1 VRSSPA
7 WPKTDFTEDLKKI
20 DVPTLVMHGDD
31 DQIVPYLDAGAVL
44 APHQFYSSRGK
55 KANSVEPALKLLA
68 RFTSEFN
75 VDVRLAVWDPKLSNI
90 KSWVDSCLT
99 GKAEVIVDC

>member
-1 VRSSPA
+1 MRSSPA
-7 WPKTDFTEDLKKI
+7 WPETDFTEDLKKI

-31 DQIVPYLDAGAVL
+31 DQIVPYPDAGAVL
-44 APHQFYSSRGK
+44 APHSFYSSRGK

-75 VDVRLAVWDPKLSNI
+75 VDVRLAVWDPSYPILR
-90 KSWVDSCLT
+90 VGLT
-99 GKAEVIVDC
+99 RA